1 MTILLPSEKSKR
13 EVDKLPLIPLRNQVP
28 FPFVE
33 LPVIFGR
40 TKSINGLLEAYDD
53 GEKVVVVAQKDP
65 ELDEPEKE
73 DLYDVGV
80 VCEIDHLVRVDG
92 TVHASFVGLK
102 RVKITDVY
110 LEEDYWQSK
119 VDRFES
125 IPGTEEGKLK
135 VLADHLVRK
144 VKQAFNLGRSFDPM
158 ILRKLS
164 QNEKINLAELVD
176 RIAFS
181 LDLNVEDKQKI
192 LELKSLDKRLETVT
206 DRLTHEIKVLRLDQS
221 IEKKTKDKFEKRMK
235 ENILRERKKAI
246 DNELEKIGASGD
258 DEEIRELRKKIK
270 KANMPKEVRKK
281 ADKELDRLAKMNA
294 FAPGASYVRTYLE
307 WLTEIPWRVKE
318 NGKVSLERSGK
329 ILDEDHHGLEDVKE
343 RVTEYL
349 AVMKLKQS
357 ENKETKD
364 KNPGITNGA
373 ANILCF
379 IGPPGVGKTSL
390 GKSIARALDRK
401 FVRVSLGGIRDEA
414 EIRGHRRTYVG
425 ALPGRIIQG
434 IKDAETKNPVFML
447 DEIDKVGQDFRGD
460 PSAALLEALDPEQNR
475 EFSDHYLDVP
485 YDLSEVFFILT
496 GNVTDTIPR
505 PLLDR
510 LEVIRFSGY
519 TEEEKVKIAQK
530 HLFPKQLKQHAL
542 SEKDFVLTEK
552 LATDLVKRY
561 TREAG
566 VRELERVIAKLC
578 RKVAKRKAEDSKLK
592 PKMNI
597 QTAHR
602 LLGPPKFSQRLK
614 GKKDEVGVST
624 GLAWTQTGGEI
635 LFIEVALMPGKGNLL
650 LTGQLGDVMQESCKA
665 ALSYVRSHWQDF
677 GIKDK
682 DFAKKTDFHIHV
694 PEGAVKKDGPSAG
707 IAIASAL
714 VSALTDKEIKRD
726 IGMTGEITLRGRV
739 LEIGGVKE
747 KVLAAHRAGLEKVV
761 LPKKN
766 KKDLREVPDVVKD
779 KLKFKF
785 VNRLD
790 EVVGEAIK

>member
-1 MTILLPSEKSKR
+1 MTILLPSNKNNQDQ
-13 EVDKLPLIPLRNQVP
+13 VKLPLIPLRNQVP
-28 FPFVE
+28 FPFIE

-53 GEKVVVVAQKDP
+53 GEKVIVVAQKDSGM
-65 ELDEPEKE
+65 DEPGQE
-73 DLYDVGV
+73 DVYDVGV
-80 VCEIDHLVRVDG
+80 VCEIDHLVRVDS
-92 TVHASFVGLK
+92 TVHASFKGVR
-102 RVKITDVY
+102 RVVINKVEII
-110 LEEDYWQSK
+110 EDYWQAEAG
-119 VDRFES
+119 RFES
-125 IPGTEEGKLK
+125 VPGAEEGELK
-135 VLADHLVRK
+135 ILADHIVRK
-144 VKQAFNLGRSFDPM
+144 IKEAFNLGRSFDPV

-164 QNEKINLAELVD
+164 QNEKINLSELVD
-176 RIAFS
+176 RISLS
-181 LDLNVEDKQKI
+181 LDMSVEDKQKI
-192 LELKSLDKRLETVT
+192 LEMKSLYKRLKAVS
-206 DRLTHEIKVLRLDQS
+206 DQLNHEIKVLRLDQS

-246 DNELEKIGASGD
+246 DKELEKLGASGD
-258 DEEIRELRKKIK
+258 DDEIMELRKKIK
-270 KANMPKEVRKK
+270 KAKMPKEVQKK
-281 ADKELDRLAKMNA
+281 ALKELDRLAKMNA
-294 FAPGASYVRTYLE
+294 FAPGASYTRTYIE
-307 WLTEIPWRVKE
+307 WLTEIPWQEKSE
-318 NGKVSLERSGK
+318 QGVSLDKSKKR
-329 ILDEDHHGLEDVKE
+329 LDQDHYGLKDVKE

-349 AVMKLKQS
+349 AVMKLKEQRNQ
-357 ENKETKD
+357 ENKKGNPKD
-364 KNPGITNGA
+364 ANGGS
-373 ANILCF
+373 NILCF

-390 GKSIARALDRK
+390 GKSIARALNRE

-434 IKDAETKNPVFML
+434 IKDAGTTNPVFML

-460 PSAALLEALDPEQNR
+460 PSAALLEALDPEQNC

-485 YDLSEVFFILT
+485 YDLSDVFFILT
-496 GNVTDTIPR
+496 GNVTDTIPG

-510 LEVIRFSGY
+510 LEIIRFSGY
-519 TEEEKVKIAQK
+519 TEEEKVEIGRK
-530 HLFPKQLKQHAL
+530 HLFHKQLRQHAL
-542 SEKDFVLTEK
+542 TEDDFKLSDK
-552 LATDLVKRY
+552 LAKDLVTRY

-578 RKVAKRKAEDSKLK
+578 RKVAKRKAEDKELK
-592 PKMNI
+592 AKMNI

-602 LLGPPKFSQRLK
+602 LLGPPKFSHRLK

-635 LFIEVALMPGKGNLL
+635 LFIEVALMPGKGNLV
-650 LTGQLGDVMQESCKA
+650 LTGQLGDVMKESCKA
-665 ALSYVRSHWQDF
+665 ALSYVRSNWKEF

-714 VSALTDKEIKRD
+714 ISALTGKEVKRN

-747 KVLAAHRAGLEKVV
+747 KILAAHRAGLQSVV
-761 LPKKN
+761 LPRKN
-766 KKDLREVPDVVKD
+766 KKDLYDVPDEVKD
-779 KLKFKF
+779 KLEFIF
-785 VNRLD
+785 VKRLD
-790 EVVGEAIK
+790 QVIPKAIN

>member
-1 MTILLPSEKSKR
+1 MTILLPSNKTRQEETKF
-13 EVDKLPLIPLRNQVP
+13 PLIPLRNQVP

-53 GEKVVVVAQKDP
+53 GEKVIVVAQKDP
-65 ELDEPEKE
+65 EIDDPIQE
-73 DLYDVGV
+73 DLYKVGV
-80 VCEIDHLVRVDG
+80 ICEIDHLVRVDG
-92 TVHASFVGLK
+92 TVHASFQGLK
-102 RVKITDVY
+102 RVN
-110 LEEDYWQSK
+110 LEAVNEVEDYWQGEISQ
-119 VDRFES
+119 FQSE
-125 IPGTEEGKLK
+125 PGASEDELK
-135 VLADHLVRK
+135 ILADHLVRK
-144 VKQAFNLGRSFDPM
+144 VKEAFNLGRSFDPM

-164 QNEKINLAELVD
+164 QNEKINLAELAD
-176 RIAFS
+176 RIGFS
-181 LDLNVEDKQKI
+181 LDLNVEDKQKL
-192 LELKSLDKRLETVT
+192 LEYKSLKKRLKEIT
-206 DRLTHEIKVLRLDQS
+206 DRLTHEIKVLKLDQS

-246 DNELEKIGASGD
+246 DKELEKIGASGED
-258 DEEIRELRKKIK
+258 DEIRELRKKIK
-270 KANMPKEVRKK
+270 KSNMPKEVRKK
-281 ADKELDRLAKMNA
+281 AHKELDRLDKMNA
-294 FAPGASYVRTYLE
+294 FAPGASYIRTYIE
-307 WLTEIPWRVKE
+307 WLTEIPWQADKTKKVKL
-318 NGKVSLERSGK
+318 KKAQK
-329 ILDEDHHGLEDVKE
+329 ILDKDHHGLDDVKE
-343 RVTEYL
+343 RITEYL
-349 AVMKLKQS
+349 AVMKLK
-357 ENKETKD
+357 EKRNNKKD
-364 KNPGITNGA
+364 KDSLKIANGA
-373 ANILCF
+373 SNILCF

-390 GKSIARALDRK
+390 GKSIARALDRE

-434 IKDAETKNPVFML
+434 IKDAGTTNPVFML

-475 EFSDHYLDVP
+475 EFSDHYLEVP
-485 YDLSEVFFILT
+485 YDLSDVFFILT
-496 GNVTDTIPR
+496 GNVTDTIPS

-530 HLFPKQLKQHAL
+530 HLFPKQLNQHAL
-542 SEKDFVLTEK
+542 TEKDFKMTDK

-578 RKVAKRKAEDSKLK
+578 RKVAMRKAEDNDLK

-597 QTAHR
+597 RTAHR
-602 LLGPPKFSQRLK
+602 LLGPPKFSRRLK
-614 GKKDEVGVST
+614 GKTDEVGVST

-635 LFIEVALMPGKGNLL
+635 LFIEVALMPGKGNLV
-650 LTGQLGDVMQESCKA
+650 LTGQLGDVMKESCKA
-665 ALSYVRSHWQDF
+665 ALSYVRSHWKEF

-707 IAIASAL
+707 VAIASAL
-714 VSALTDKEIKRD
+714 VSALTEKEVKRD

-747 KVLAAHRAGLEKVV
+747 KVLAAHRAGIEKVI

-766 KKDLREVPDVVKD
+766 KKDLREVPDDVKE
-779 KLKFKF
+779 KLDF
-785 VNRLD
+785 VFADRLND
-790 EVVGEAIK
+790 VIAEAIK

>member
-1 MTILLPSEKSKR
+1 MPSNKDKQEL
-13 EVDKLPLIPLRNQVP
+13 DKLPLIPLRNQVP

-65 ELDEPEKE
+65 EIDDPEKD
-73 DLYDVGV
+73 DLYQVGV

-92 TVHASFVGLK
+92 TVHASFRGIR
-102 RVKITDVY
+102 RVKLNELVTVN
-110 LEEDYWQSK
+110 EYWQAD
-119 VDRFES
+119 VGRFES
-125 IPGTEEGKLK
+125 HPGAEESKLK
-135 VLADHLVRK
+135 ILADHLVRK
-144 VKQAFNLGRSFDPM
+144 VKEAFNLGRSFDQM

-164 QNEKINLAELVD
+164 QNEKINLAELAD

-181 LDLNVEDKQKI
+181 LDLSVEDKQKI
-192 LELKSLDKRLETVT
+192 LELKSLDKRLKAIT
-206 DRLTHEIKVLRLDQS
+206 DRLTHEIKVLKLDQS
-221 IEKKTKDKFEKRMK
+221 IERKTKDKFEKRMK

-246 DNELEKIGASGD
+246 DKELEKLGASAD
-258 DEEIRELRKKIK
+258 DEIKELRKKIK
-270 KANMPKEVRKK
+270 KADMPKEVRKK
-281 ADKELDRLAKMNA
+281 AYKELDRLDKMNA
-294 FAPGASYVRTYLE
+294 YAPGASYIRTYIE
-307 WLTEIPWRVKE
+307 WLTEIPWQDDETKKVKL
-318 NGKVSLERSGK
+318 KKAQK
-329 ILDEDHHGLEDVKE
+329 ILDKDHHGLDDVKE
-343 RVTEYL
+343 RITEYL
-349 AVMKLKQS
+349 AVMKLKEKRNS
-357 ENKETKD
+357 DSKED
-364 KNPGITNGA
+364 NPGTTNGA
-373 ANILCF
+373 SNILCF

-390 GKSIARALDRK
+390 GKSIANALDRE

-434 IKDAETKNPVFML
+434 IKDAGSKNPVFML

-460 PSAALLEALDPEQNR
+460 PSAALLEALDPEQNS
-475 EFSDHYLDVP
+475 EFSDHYLEVP
-485 YDLSEVFFILT
+485 YDLSDVFFILT

-510 LEVIRFSGY
+510 LEEIRFSGY
-519 TEEEKVKIAQK
+519 TEEEKVAIAQK

-542 SEKDFVLTEK
+542 TKDDFQMTDK
-552 LATDLVKRY
+552 LAADLVKRY

-578 RKVAKRKAEDSKLK
+578 RKVAKRKAEDNELK

-597 QTAHR
+597 RTAHR
-602 LLGPPKFSQRLK
+602 LLGPPKFSRRLK
-614 GKKDEVGVST
+614 GKKDEIGVST
-624 GLAWTQTGGEI
+624 GLAWTQSGGEI
-635 LFIEVALMPGKGNLL
+635 LFIEVALMPGKGNLV
-650 LTGQLGDVMQESCKA
+650 LTGQLGDVMKESCKA
-665 ALSYVRSHWQDF
+665 ALSYVRSNWKDF

-707 IAIASAL
+707 VAIASAL
-714 VSALTDKEIKRD
+714 VSALTEKEIKRD

-747 KVLAAHRAGLEKVV
+747 KVLAAHRAGIEKVI

-766 KKDLREVPDVVKD
+766 KKDLREVPDDVKKNLD
-779 KLKFKF
+779 F
-785 VNRLD
+785 VFADRLD
-790 EVVGEAIK
+790 EVISEAVK